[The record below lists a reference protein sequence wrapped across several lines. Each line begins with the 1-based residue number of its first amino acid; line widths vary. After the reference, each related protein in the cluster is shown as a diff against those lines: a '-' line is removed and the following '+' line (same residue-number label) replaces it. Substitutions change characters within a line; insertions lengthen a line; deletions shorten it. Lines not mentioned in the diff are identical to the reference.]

1 MWNIPLVV
9 AFLCGVLIL
18 AVIKYRM
25 VDRQRHDASI
35 RWPMVPA
42 KFETGDVS
50 VGENSRLH
58 LLFSYMVD
66 GREYPGHFVETSL
79 LRGNYYDLMRSFKQ
93 GPLYVR
99 YNPSDPSDYVLDPY
113 RDVRNTVD

>member
-1 MWNIPLVV
+1 MGNIPLVV
-9 AFLCGVLIL
+9 AFLCAVLIL
-18 AVIKYRM
+18 AVIKCRM
-25 VDRQRHDASI
+25 VDRQRNDASI
-35 RWPMVPA
+35 HWPMVPA

-58 LLFSYMVD
+58 FLFSYIVD
-66 GREYPGHFVETSL
+66 GREYTGHFVETS

-99 YNPSDPSDYVLDPY
+99 YNPSDRVIMC
-113 RDVRNTVD
+113 